1 MLILGS
7 RIRSSTPRSW
17 SYPGGSW
24 SGCCWSLIHCLP
36 PFTPLSARKS
46 GVRLSPEWSPEERS
60 RYQEPRNSPAP
71 GRGRT
76 STRRQ
81 GSDSS
86 IPFLGNDTKHKC
98 THVSNIKHRRRG
110 RAAGQ
115 VVCGLCSL
123 AHYEVQILDC
133 VCVFRYI
140 IVYQQLL
147 AGLTVLPQFT
157 HTECSWLHRKAAA
170 GHQYCPTL
178 VLVWSLVCPCSA
190 SVRVPSIAQP
200 LSWSGH

>member
-17 SYPGGSW
+17 SRPGGSW

-36 PFTPLSARKS
+36 PFTPSSARKS

-76 STRRQ
+76 STQRQ

-86 IPFLGNDTKHKC
+86 ISFLGNDTKHKC

-115 VVCGLCSL
+115 VVCGLCSFFCKIYL
-123 AHYEVQILDC
+123 WTDNTNHRRIDLQLGRA
-133 VCVFRYI
+133 VCV
-140 IVYQQLL
+140 
-147 AGLTVLPQFT
+147 
-157 HTECSWLHRKAAA
+157 
-170 GHQYCPTL
+170 
-178 VLVWSLVCPCSA
+178 
-190 SVRVPSIAQP
+190 
-200 LSWSGH
+200 